1 MFVTMC
7 GWPAAVLRRT
17 FPSMLFHLMF
27 LLQAAQEPPN
37 KPVRAVPD
45 PGVIA
50 TGQRVTPAGVQS
62 VFEGRVGG
70 VKFGKRPGEIWVAVP
85 GAAYR
90 LAWRDNRVIA
100 SSGFDGRPG
109 VYGVAV
115 DPVTG
120 RALLSTVGKLPA
132 DLAIKRTPG
141 GPPLPR
147 AKAVVQ
153 LFAYSADGTVPR
165 EASADRGDSAAVT
178 LSSAALGDYLAG
190 ATAVAH
196 TPNASGHRVA
206 VVALPANDGLAVLDA
221 ASGDLLK
228 TIALGVLPIGVAIA
242 QDGSTAYV
250 TNLGGPQ
257 PASGQR
263 AALQCCDPRAEPVRV
278 DARGIAEPGSVTRV
292 DLVSGAVGA
301 TIAVGLHP
309 SGIAWDEAHARLY
322 VANGNSDDVSVV
334 DTRADSVVST
344 IAVAPF
350 RLDRVGLAPTAVAL
364 SPDGAMLFVALGGAN
379 AVAMYDVSGGG
390 AAALRG
396 LIPTGWYPTTLDVS
410 ADGRML
416 AVGTLLGVG
425 SGTGRPAALTGRY
438 VHAVRGS
445 INVVP
450 VPSDAEL
457 AAYTTAVAQNNRL
470 ALRSGPTAPTLV
482 PRHDAVA
489 RAVPERPGEPSLIQH
504 VVYIIRENR
513 SYDQVMGDIGKGASD
528 PSLVEYGRDVT
539 TNAHALSNQFVLF
552 DHFFASGGN
561 SADGH
566 QWLTQANETEYPMWP
581 LYDGRSYP
589 SEGDDALT
597 YSSGGF
603 LWEAAQAKGKTVSVF
618 GEYAPAPRRSDAAVR
633 TRLLT
638 EYRDSQPHD
647 PSYFRAELAKRFNTH
662 SDIPSLDRA
671 LVREY
676 PGWTEEIPDVV
687 KADVVRE
694 HLREWEGAGAMPNLV
709 MMILPNDHTQ
719 GMSAGWC
726 SPKACVADNDLA
738 LGQIVESLSHSSF
751 WKSMAILVVED
762 DAQNGVDHIDGHRT
776 VALVASPFARR
787 GAIDSTFYNLQSMVK
802 TVELMLGLP
811 ALSMFDLVA
820 TDMHASFIGPNETP
834 DFAPYAAVTP
844 PQSIYDVNAR
854 VGAITGP
861 DADARRKATI
871 ASGKMNFREPDAAP
885 TELLNRILWHD
896 ARGWNVPYPK
906 IQRSLFFPL
915 AVDLTDDEKE
925 ERNERRRR

>member
-1 MFVTMC
+1 
-7 GWPAAVLRRT
+7 
-17 FPSMLFHLMF
+17 MLYHLAF
-27 LLQAAQEPPN
+27 LMQAAQQPPK
-37 KPVRAVPD
+37 KPVRDVPD

-50 TGQRVTPAGVQS
+50 TDQRVTPAGVQS

-70 VKFGKRPGEIWVAVP
+70 VKFGKFPGELWVAVP

-100 SSGFDGRPG
+100 SSRFDGTPG
-109 VYGVAV
+109 AYGVAL

-132 DLAIKRTPG
+132 DLALKRTPG

-147 AKAVVQ
+147 AKSVVQ
-153 LFAYSADGTVPR
+153 LFAYSAGGAVSRGGD
-165 EASADRGDSAAVT
+165 AGDSAAVVA
-178 LSSAALGDYLAG
+178 SSVPLGDYIAG
-190 ATAVAH
+190 GTSVAQRA
-196 TPNASGHRVA
+196 NASGHRVA
-206 VVALPANDGLAVLDA
+206 IVALPTNDALAVLDA
-221 ASGDLLK
+221 ETGALIR
-228 TIALGVLPIGVAIA
+228 TIPTGVLPVGTAIA
-242 QDGSTAYV
+242 EDGSTAYV
-250 TNLGGPQ
+250 TNLGGPK
-257 PASGQR
+257 PMSGER
-263 AALQCCDPRAEPVRV
+263 AALQCCDPQAERVRV
-278 DARGIAEPGSVTRV
+278 DARGIAARGEVERV
-292 DLVSGAVGA
+292 DLVSGAVVK
-301 TIAVGLHP
+301 TIPAGLHP
-309 SGIAWDEAHARLY
+309 SGVAWDERNARLY
-322 VANGNSDDVSVV
+322 VANGNSDDVTVI
-334 DTRADSVVST
+334 DTHADSVVAT
-344 IAVAPF
+344 IAIAPF
-350 RLDRVGLAPTAVAL
+350 RLDRTGLAPTAVAL
-364 SPDGAMLFVALGGAN
+364 SPDGTTLFVALGGVN
-379 AVAMYDVSGGG
+379 AVAMYDVSAGHT
-390 AAALRG
+390 ARLRG

-410 ADGRML
+410 ADGKTL

-425 SGTGRPAALTGRY
+425 SGTGRPAALVGRY

-445 INVVP
+445 INVIA

-457 AAYTTAVAQNNRL
+457 AAYTTGVAQNNRL
-470 ALRSGPTAPTLV
+470 ALRSGPAAPSLA
-482 PRHDAVA
+482 PRRNAVA
-489 RAVPERPGEPSLIQH
+489 RAVPERPGEPSLVRH

-539 TNAHALSNQFVLF
+539 TNAHALANQFVLF

-581 LYDGRSYP
+581 LYTGRSYP

-603 LWEAAQAKGKTVSVF
+603 LWEAAQAKGESVSVF
-618 GEYAPAPRRSDAAVR
+618 GEYAPAPPRSDASVR
-633 TRLLT
+633 TGLLT
-638 EYRDSQPHD
+638 QYRDSQPHN
-647 PSYFRAELAKRFNTH
+647 PAFFRAQLMKRFNTH
-662 SDIPSLDRA
+662 STIPSLDRV

-676 PGWTEEIPDVV
+676 PGWTEETPDVV
-687 KADVVRE
+687 KADVVHE
-694 HLREWEGAGAMPNLV
+694 HLREWESKGAMPNLV

-726 SPKACVADNDLA
+726 APKACVADNDLA
-738 LGQIVESLSHSSF
+738 LGQIVDGLSHSSF

-776 VALVASPFARR
+776 VALVASPFAKR
-787 GAIDSTFYNLQSMVK
+787 GVIDSTFYSLPSMVK

-820 TDMHASFIGPNETP
+820 TDMRASFIGPDETP
-834 DFAPYAAVTP
+834 DYAPYTSVTP
-844 PQSIYDVNAR
+844 RQSIYDVNQR
-854 VGAITGP
+854 VGAITGA

-896 ARGWNVPYPK
+896 ARGWSVPYPT
-906 IQRSLFFPL
+906 IQQSLFFPL
-915 AVDLTDDEKE
+915 AADLTDDEKE
-925 ERNERRRR
+925 KRTPKSHNLPDPQRRSRRD